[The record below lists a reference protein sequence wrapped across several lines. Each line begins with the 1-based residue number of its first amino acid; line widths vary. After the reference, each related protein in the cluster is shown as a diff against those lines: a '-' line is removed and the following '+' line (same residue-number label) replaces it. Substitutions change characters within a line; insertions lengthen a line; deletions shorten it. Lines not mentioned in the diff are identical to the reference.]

1 MNYSQATSGLG
12 ARAFLLGGSLP
23 PETVGALALPAFP
36 LGTGGVSGG
45 PPGAELSAGGGGGI
59 DEMLL
64 PAWPTPWLR
73 EAATEAAYA
82 GSHPSEMAISSSNCS
97 IKNEGEEVSSG
108 PGCINMRPCGNRF
121 GCHRP
126 LLGIEV
132 QERLDGR
139 IVPATRGPAELE

>member
-23 PETVGALALPAFP
+23 PETVGVLALPAFP

-45 PPGAELSAGGGGGI
+45 GVE
-59 DEMLL
+59 EMLL

-97 IKNEGEEVSSG
+97 TKNEGEEVSSG
-108 PGCINMRPCGNRF
+108 PGCINMRPGSNRF
-121 GCHRP
+121 GRHRP

-132 QERLDGR
+132 QERLDGW
-139 IVPATRGPAELE
+139 IVPAARGPAELE